1 MFSRGHGSIILGGVV
16 FNLLTEFWVH
26 GLTGF
31 LNPVLPISLLVLY
44 TTYFLMLEDLVVR
57 YGFRSIQVLVVG
69 IIFGLWHETFTT
81 GSSFGG
87 FLGVDPIILVI
98 ANVFWWGVMQSVMGL
113 YFANRFLGPRNP
125 EHRRLGPIIW
135 GLCLVFSLVAASN
148 YMKYDNATPQA
159 YVVIFLLIGV
169 MVILLRL
176 LPRSGEM
183 TIFTPMRFLDRILY
197 IHLALCIVI
206 GISIGS
212 IENTVTTIGFVI
224 WALFFGML
232 TIGYWFGKGSI
243 PV

>member
-1 MFSRGHGSIILGGVV
+1 MFSRGHGSLILGCVA

-26 GLTGF
+26 GLAGF

-57 YGFRSIQVLVVG
+57 YSFRAIHVLVVG

-81 GSSFGG
+81 GSSFGE
-87 FLGVDPIILVI
+87 FLGVDPIILVV

-125 EHRRLGPIIW
+125 EHERLGSIVW
-135 GLCLVFSLVAASN
+135 GLCLAFSLVAASN
-148 YMKYDNATPQA
+148 YMKYDDASPQA
-159 YVVIFLLIGV
+159 YVVIFLLIGI
-169 MVILLRL
+169 MAILIWF
-176 LPRSGEM
+176 LPKSREDS
-183 TIFTPMRFLDRILY
+183 IFTPMRFLDKILY
-197 IHLALCIVI
+197 VHLTLCIVI

-212 IENTVTTIGFVI
+212 IENAATTIGFVI
-224 WALFFGML
+224 WSLIFGML
-232 TIGYWFGKGSI
+232 IIGYWFGKGSI